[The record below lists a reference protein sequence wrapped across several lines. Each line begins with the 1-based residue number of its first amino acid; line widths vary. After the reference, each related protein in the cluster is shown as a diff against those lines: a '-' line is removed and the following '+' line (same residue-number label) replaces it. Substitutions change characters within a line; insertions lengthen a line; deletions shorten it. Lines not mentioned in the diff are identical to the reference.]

1 MQDIE
6 SWNIAGGVLEYI
18 EDTHTYIFD
27 GEILPSITQILK
39 VKFGSKY
46 DGISKEVLKRA
57 SELGSAVHKAIE
69 DYEKLNI
76 DDIGCTE
83 LRNYKFLK
91 KAYKFE
97 CIDNEVPVV
106 LFKDNRA
113 VACGRLDLVLEE
125 QGQVGLADI
134 KRTSVLDK
142 EYLAYQL
149 NLYRIAYQQCYG
161 TEIKFLRGI
170 HLRNDVR
177 KYITLPIN
185 EKMAISLLNEFLEGE
200 KENDKCN

>member
-6 SWNIAGGVLEYI
+6 SWNIAGGLLEYI
-18 EDTHTYIFD
+18 DDTHTYIFN

-39 VKFGSKY
+39 VKFGNKY
-46 DGISKEVLKRA
+46 DGISKEVLNRA
-57 SELGSAVHKAIE
+57 AIKGTEVHKAIE
-69 DYEKLNI
+69 DYEKYNI

-91 KAYKFE
+91 KAYKFK
-97 CIDNEVPVV
+97 CLDNEVPVV
-106 LFKDNRA
+106 LFKDDEP

-125 QGQVGLADI
+125 NGQVGLGDI
-134 KRTSVLDK
+134 KRTSTLDK

-149 NLYRIAYQQCYG
+149 NLYRIAYQQCYD
-161 TEIKFLRGI
+161 TKIEFLRGV

-177 KYITLPIN
+177 KYINLPIN
-185 EKMAISLLNEFLEGE
+185 EKMAISLLNEFLE
-200 KENDKCN
+200 

>member
-6 SWNIAGGVLEYI
+6 SWNIAGGLLEYI
-18 EDTHTYIFD
+18 DDTHTYIFN

-39 VKFGSKY
+39 VKFGNKY
-46 DGISKEVLKRA
+46 DGISKEVLNRA
-57 SELGSAVHKAIE
+57 AIKGTAVHKAIE
-69 DYEKLNI
+69 DYEKYNI

-91 KAYKFE
+91 KAYKFK
-97 CIDNEVPVV
+97 CLDNEVPVV
-106 LFKDNRA
+106 LFKDDEP

-125 QGQVGLADI
+125 NGQVGLGDI
-134 KRTSVLDK
+134 KRTSTLDK

-149 NLYRIAYQQCYG
+149 NLYRIAYQQCYC
-161 TEIKFLRGI
+161 TKIEFLRGV

-177 KYITLPIN
+177 KYINLPIN

-200 KENDKCN
+200 KNGR